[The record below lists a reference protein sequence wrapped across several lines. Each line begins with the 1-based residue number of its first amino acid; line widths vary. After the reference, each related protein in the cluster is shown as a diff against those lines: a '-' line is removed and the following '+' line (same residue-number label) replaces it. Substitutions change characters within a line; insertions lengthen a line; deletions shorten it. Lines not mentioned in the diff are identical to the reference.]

1 MTPDDVD
8 IHALPVPDFGLT
20 CPKCDYALKGL
31 PEHRCPECGSAFD
44 IEGLIRPYTALRP
57 PEITGR
63 ELPVPDLGL
72 SCPDCAAPL
81 AGAPTHECP
90 TCGRPFD
97 MAEFCPRGRWIV
109 AFSSPDSVKM
119 MCAEMVLRQ
128 HLVPI
133 LYGDDELRRTFGALG
148 STRLGPRIEV
158 PRAFYFEAR
167 LILRRE
173 AARIEAV
180 HADGLAEQE
189 VDCPKCGEGNPATFD
204 VCWNC
209 GQPLRIQKGNQTG

>member
-1 MTPDDVD
+1 MTQDDVD

-20 CPKCDYALKGL
+20 CPRCNYALVGL

-44 IEGLIRPYTALRP
+44 IEDLIRPYTALRP
-57 PEITGR
+57 PEINGR
-63 ELPVPDLGL
+63 ELPVPDLGF
-72 SCPDCAAPL
+72 SCPDCDAL
-81 AGAPTHECP
+81 LDGASTHECP

-97 MAEFCPRGRWIV
+97 MADFCPSGRWVV

-119 MCAEMVLRQ
+119 TCAEMVLRQ

-133 LYGDDELRRTFGALG
+133 LYGDDELRKTFGALG
-148 STRLGPRIEV
+148 ATRFGPRIEV

-173 AARIEAV
+173 TARAEAV

-189 VDCPKCGEGNPATFD
+189 VDCPKCGEGNPATFE

-209 GQPLRIQKGNQTG
+209 GQPLMTNQ

>member
-1 MTPDDVD
+1 MTQDDID

-20 CPKCDYALKGL
+20 CPRCDYALMGL
-31 PEHRCPECGSAFD
+31 PEHRCPECGSVFNV
-44 IEGLIRPYTALRP
+44 EELIRPYTALRP

-72 SCPDCAAPL
+72 SCPDCDAL
-81 AGAPTHECP
+81 LDGAPTHECP
-90 TCGRPFD
+90 TCGRAFD
-97 MAEFCPRGRWIV
+97 MEEFCPSGRWV
-109 AFSSPDSVKM
+109 MAFSSPDSVKM
-119 MCAEMVLRQ
+119 TCAEMVLRQ

-133 LYGDDELRRTFGALG
+133 LYGDDELRKTFGALG
-148 STRLGPRIEV
+148 STRFGPRIEV

-173 AARIEAV
+173 TARAEAI
-180 HADGLAEQE
+180 HANGLAEQE
-189 VDCPKCGEGNPATFD
+189 VDCPKCGEGNPTTFE

-209 GQPLRIQKGNQTG
+209 AEPLMTTQ